1 MKSDLLVAQ
10 GNEFRS
16 RDQYQE
22 ALRCYAEAYAED
34 PNNKHAWN
42 NYGNVLREIGEP
54 KRAIPFLQHA
64 CELDPTFVT
73 AQFNIAIAALLD
85 NNYELGWQ
93 QYEWRWQYE
102 HLAGTLPTLTAPR
115 WTGQDIQGKTILII
129 GEQGFGDIIQFS
141 RFILDVCD
149 LGANIIFQCLPG
161 LVPLF
166 QHGDAMK
173 KVISQIEDAG
183 DYDYWIPLM
192 SVPGVLKVNIQNLQ
206 HFQYYLKAES
216 DNILEWQQRLG
227 PKQKTRVG
235 IAWSGRT
242 DNWVNQYKQIPVKVV
257 ADLISRHPEIEW
269 ISLQVEASDEVTKSL
284 NAVGLKTYPGTIKD
298 WGDTAG
304 LVHHLDLIISAD
316 TSIAHLA
323 GAMGRETWIPLTKF
337 AVDWR
342 WGVTENT
349 TPWYPTAKL
358 IRQPDFGDWK
368 SVINRISKFL
378 QIFKI

>member
-129 GEQGFGDIIQFS
+129 GEQGFGDIIQF
-141 RFILDVCD
+141 
-149 LGANIIFQCLPG
+149 
-161 LVPLF
+161 
-166 QHGDAMK
+166 
-173 KVISQIEDAG
+173 
-183 DYDYWIPLM
+183 
-192 SVPGVLKVNIQNLQ
+192 
-206 HFQYYLKAES
+206 
-216 DNILEWQQRLG
+216 
-227 PKQKTRVG
+227 
-235 IAWSGRT
+235 
-242 DNWVNQYKQIPVKVV
+242 
-257 ADLISRHPEIEW
+257 
-269 ISLQVEASDEVTKSL
+269 
-284 NAVGLKTYPGTIKD
+284 
-298 WGDTAG
+298 
-304 LVHHLDLIISAD
+304 
-316 TSIAHLA
+316 
-323 GAMGRETWIPLTKF
+323 
-337 AVDWR
+337 
-342 WGVTENT
+342 
-349 TPWYPTAKL
+349 
-358 IRQPDFGDWK
+358 
-368 SVINRISKFL
+368 
-378 QIFKI
+378 